1 MYNLVNGVGMTA
13 PPCAFDAFGGVFF
26 TLRSPFAHPSLR
38 SGDDARVPALSATKE
53 LALSATKELA
63 LSATKG

>member
-26 TLRSPFAHPSLR
+26 YPSLR
-38 SGDDARVPALSATKE
+38 SGNDAAHV
-53 LALSATKELA
+53 
-63 LSATKG
+63 

>member
-13 PPCAFDAFGGVFF
+13 PPCAFDAFGGVII
-26 TLRSPFAHPSLR
+26 LPFAHPSLR